1 MNAVSVSQGQYAIY
15 FSSVCPM
22 DLILYNHIKDTD
34 KLQCD
39 EGNMLQ
45 GICIF
50 LQRKAIDFRNYFI
63 LNINH
68 SFLIPKLQY
77 PLSHANTNSSRSTL
91 CALKRMYSPFTNVM
105 HSKALQK
112 FKWQVNFSLSAHFTL
127 ILSHYIEQICTL
139 WACYTTRN
147 Y

>member
-22 DLILYNHIKDTD
+22 HLILYNHIKDTD
-34 KLQCD
+34 QLQCD

-45 GICIF
+45 GICIC
-50 LQRKAIDFRNYFI
+50 LQRQAINFGNCFI
-63 LNINH
+63 LKINY
-68 SFLIPKLQY
+68 SFLIAKLQY
-77 PLSHANTNSSRSTL
+77 TLSHANTNSSRLTL
-91 CALKRMYSPFTNVM
+91 CALKRMYGPFTNIM

-112 FKWQVNFSLSAHFTL
+112 FKWQVNFSPTAHFTL
-127 ILSHYIEQICTL
+127 ILIHYIEQICTL

-147 Y
+147 H